1 LLFCAENEIIHFL
14 KSRIGTIKWCVV
26 NKLEK
31 LTEDFL
37 FHCRVEKNLSPHT
50 LKAYELDLN
59 QFKQFISGNG
69 KAIDIRQV
77 DKQKLR
83 EYLQRLHETGK
94 IKTVKRKIAT
104 LKALFNYLEFEDKIV
119 VNPFR
124 KMRIKIREPLV
135 LPDALTLEEVKTLFQ
150 VVYRQKKQFEDRS
163 SYAYKSIV
171 RDITVLELLFA
182 TGIRVSELCHLK
194 KEHVNLERKY
204 IQVNGKGSRERII
217 QVCSEEIA
225 AILEEYIE
233 LFHTAGD
240 EGQIIYFFSNRLGRR
255 LSEQS
260 VRFMVKKYAGLADI
274 RRSIT
279 PHTFRHTFA
288 TLLLEE
294 GVDIRYIQQILG
306 HSTITTTQI
315 YTHISNPKQQ
325 EILAT
330 RHPRSKISV

>member
-1 LLFCAENEIIHFL
+1 I
-14 KSRIGTIKWCVV
+14 
-26 NKLEK
+26 
-31 LTEDFL
+31 
-37 FHCRVEKNLSPHT
+37 
-50 LKAYELDLN
+50 
-59 QFKQFISGNG
+59 
-69 KAIDIRQV
+69 
-77 DKQKLR
+77 
-83 EYLQRLHETGK
+83 
-94 IKTVKRKIAT
+94 
-104 LKALFNYLEFEDKIV
+104 

-135 LPDALTLEEVKTLFQ
+135 LPDALTLEEVKTLFR

-163 SYAYKSIV
+163 TYAYKSIV

-225 AILEEYIE
+225 AILEECIE
-233 LFHTAGD
+233 LFHTGGN
-240 EGQIIYFFSNRLGRR
+240 EGQIIYFFSNRLGQR

-315 YTHISNPKQQ
+315 YTHVTSLKQK
-325 EILAT
+325 EILFNQ
-330 RHPRSKISV
+330 HPRGKISGEW